1 MQGVLRRI
9 RRRREVLAGFAM
21 ILAVAS
27 YVTSLLLDFNFVS
40 PYATLQ
46 EDLAYLSNHHR
57 NLQISVWAWL
67 ATSLITFLSIP
78 SYLLLFHL
86 RLRIFHYVNAIW
98 LLGAA
103 AGFLMMGLAGI
114 ELYQELARGMDSSLQ
129 GTDEQVW
136 INLLAQFQDEQ
147 FYRRI
152 GSSFI
157 GLFAIGLALTRFKM
171 RRVPI
176 FATVLLIIC
185 GPTMIFFN
193 WHDPE
198 HLIRTAAMAGIVIGV
213 TTFSVRLINKG
224 LKENRTDSEEKEEAT
239 P

>member
-1 MQGVLRRI
+1 MQSILRKI
-9 RRRREVLAGFAM
+9 ERRREVLAGFAM
-21 ILAVAS
+21 ILTTAS

-46 EDLAYLSNHHR
+46 EDLAYLSNHHK

-67 ATSLITFLSIP
+67 LTSIVTFLSIP
-78 SYLLLFHL
+78 PYLLLFHH
-86 RLRIFHYVNAIW
+86 RLKIFHYVNAFL
-98 LLGAA
+98 LLGASV
-103 AGFLMMGLAGI
+103 GFLMMGIAGI
-114 ELYQELARGMDSSLQ
+114 ELYHELARGMDSNMQ

-136 INLLAQFQDEQ
+136 INLLGKFQDEQ

-157 GLFAIGLALTRFKM
+157 GLFALGLALTRFKM
-171 RRVPI
+171 KRIPI
-176 FATVLLIIC
+176 IAVVLLIIC

-193 WHDPE
+193 WYDPD

-224 LKENRTDSEEKEEAT
+224 LKENLTDSEEKEEAT

>member
-9 RRRREVLAGFAM
+9 QRRREVLAGFAM

-67 ATSLITFLSIP
+67 ATSLITFLAIP
-78 SYLLLFHL
+78 PYLLLFHL

-213 TTFSVRLINKG
+213 TAFSVRLINKG
-224 LKENRTDSEEKEEAT
+224 LKEIRTDSEEKEETT